1 MFFLPRRVDSG
12 PVLRDAIPLPGAR
25 QSGKGVV
32 RHYFALH
39 RSMARESGKRAG
51 NLRMVPS
58 QPLPYVRRRQTRQE
72 HDMKILVTGSGG
84 MIGRKLVER
93 LVKDK
98 TLGGKPIESLTLV
111 DVVDSPIPP
120 AAPKDSKAIVAD
132 FSEKGVAATLIQDRP
147 DLIFHLAAIVSGDAE
162 ANFEK
167 GYRINF
173 NGSWELF
180 EAVRQES
187 QKSPY
192 KPRFVFASSLA
203 VFGPPFPDSI
213 PDSFAT
219 TPTSSYGTQKAMTEL
234 LLADYSRKGFMDG
247 VGVRLPTICIRPG
260 KPNKAASSFFSGILR
275 EPLAG
280 QEAPLPVG
288 DDVRH
293 WFASPRAA
301 VGFFITAAT
310 IDTASLGPRRSMTM
324 PGVSATVG
332 EEIEALRKAAGEKAV
347 ALIKRVEDPFVA
359 KIVQGWAGRYD
370 AHLASGLGF
379 AAEKN
384 FDDIIKVYQED
395 EMSP

>member
-1 MFFLPRRVDSG
+1 
-12 PVLRDAIPLPGAR
+12 
-25 QSGKGVV
+25 
-32 RHYFALH
+32 
-39 RSMARESGKRAG
+39 
-51 NLRMVPS
+51 
-58 QPLPYVRRRQTRQE
+58 
-72 HDMKILVTGSGG
+72 MKILVTGSGG

-98 TLGGKPIESLTLV
+98 TLGGSRIESLTLV
-111 DVVDSPIPP
+111 DVVDSPIPSGAP
-120 AAPKDSKAIVAD
+120 ADTKAIITD

-147 DLIFHLAAIVSGDAE
+147 DVIFHLAAIVSGDAE

-180 EAVRQES
+180 EAIRQES
-187 QKSPY
+187 EKQSQKPPY
-192 KPRFVFASSLA
+192 KPRLVFASSLA

-359 KIVQGWAGRYD
+359 RIVQGWAGRYD
-370 AHLASGLGF
+370 AHLAGDMGF
-379 AAEKN
+379 AAERN
-384 FDDIIKVYQED
+384 FDEIIKVYQED
-395 EMSP
+395 EMGQ

>member
-1 MFFLPRRVDSG
+1 
-12 PVLRDAIPLPGAR
+12 
-25 QSGKGVV
+25 
-32 RHYFALH
+32 
-39 RSMARESGKRAG
+39 
-51 NLRMVPS
+51 
-58 QPLPYVRRRQTRQE
+58 
-72 HDMKILVTGSGG
+72 MKILVTGAAG

-98 TLGGKPIESLTLV
+98 SLGGKPIESLTLV
-111 DVVDSPIPP
+111 DVVDSPIPQGS
-120 AAPKDSKAIVAD
+120 PKNTRPITAD
-132 FSEKGVAATLIQDRP
+132 FSEKGAAGTLIQERP
-147 DLIFHLAAIVSGDAE
+147 DVIFHLAAIVSGDAE

-173 NGSWELF
+173 NGSWALL
-180 EAVRQES
+180 EAIRQES
-187 QKSPY
+187 EKSPY

-213 PDSFAT
+213 PDDFAP
-219 TPTSSYGTQKAMTEL
+219 TPSTSYGTQKAMTEL
-234 LLADYSRKGFMDG
+234 LLADYSRKGFLDG

-275 EPLAG
+275 EPLNG

-288 DDVRH
+288 DEVRH

-310 IDTASLGPRRSMTM
+310 IDTAALGVQRSMTM

-332 EEIEALRKAAGEKAV
+332 EEIEALRGAAGDAAV
-347 ALIKRVEDPFVA
+347 ALIKRVDDPFVA

-370 AHLASGLGF
+370 AKLAGKMGF

-384 FDDIIKVYQED
+384 FDEIIKVYQQD
-395 EMSP
+395 EMS

>member
-1 MFFLPRRVDSG
+1 
-12 PVLRDAIPLPGAR
+12 
-25 QSGKGVV
+25 
-32 RHYFALH
+32 
-39 RSMARESGKRAG
+39 
-51 NLRMVPS
+51 
-58 QPLPYVRRRQTRQE
+58 
-72 HDMKILVTGSGG
+72 MKILVTGSGG

-93 LVKDK
+93 LVADK
-98 TLGGKPIESLTLV
+98 VLGGKPVESLTLV
-111 DVVDSPIPP
+111 DVVDSPIP
-120 AAPKDSKAIVAD
+120 AGAPKSSKAIVAD

-147 DLIFHLAAIVSGDAE
+147 DVIFHLAAIVSGDAE

-167 GYRINF
+167 GYKINF
-173 NGSWELF
+173 NGSWALF
-180 EAVRQES
+180 EAIRQEHEK
-187 QKSPY
+187 QGEKSPY

-213 PDSFAT
+213 PDSFAP
-219 TPTSSYGTQKAMTEL
+219 TPTTSYGTQKAMTEL

-288 DDVRH
+288 DEVRH

-310 IDTASLGPRRSMTM
+310 IDTSSLGPRRSMTM

-332 EEIEALRKAAGEKAV
+332 DEIEALRQAAGEKAV

-359 KIVQGWAGRYD
+359 KIVAGWAGRFD
-370 AHLASGLGF
+370 PKLATGLGF
-379 AAEKN
+379 SAEKN
-384 FDDIIKVYQED
+384 FGEIIKVYQED
-395 EMSP
+395 EMGQ

>member
-1 MFFLPRRVDSG
+1 
-12 PVLRDAIPLPGAR
+12 
-25 QSGKGVV
+25 
-32 RHYFALH
+32 
-39 RSMARESGKRAG
+39 
-51 NLRMVPS
+51 
-58 QPLPYVRRRQTRQE
+58 
-72 HDMKILVTGSGG
+72 MKILVTGSGG

-98 TLGGKPIESLTLV
+98 TLGGKIIEALTLV
-111 DVVDSPIPP
+111 DVVDSPLP
-120 AAPKDSKAIVAD
+120 AGAPKNTHAIVTD
-132 FSEKGVAATLIQDRP
+132 FSEKGVASTLIQDRP
-147 DLIFHLAAIVSGDAE
+147 DVIFHLAAIVSGDAE

-167 GYRINF
+167 GYKINF
-173 NGSWELF
+173 NGSWELL
-180 EAVRQES
+180 EAIRLEG
-187 QKSPY
+187 QKSAY
-192 KPRFVFASSLA
+192 KPRFVFASTLA
-203 VFGPPFPDSI
+203 VFGPPFPESI
-213 PDSFAT
+213 PDTFAL
-219 TPTSSYGTQKAMTEL
+219 TPTTSYGTQKAMTEL

-288 DDVRH
+288 DEVRH

-310 IDTASLGPRRSMTM
+310 IDTSSLGPRRSMTM

-332 EEIEALRKAAGEKAV
+332 EQIEALRGAAGDAAV

-370 AHLASGLGF
+370 AQLAASMGF

-384 FDDIIKVYQED
+384 FGEIIKVYQED
-395 EMSP
+395 EMGQ

>member
-1 MFFLPRRVDSG
+1 
-12 PVLRDAIPLPGAR
+12 
-25 QSGKGVV
+25 
-32 RHYFALH
+32 
-39 RSMARESGKRAG
+39 
-51 NLRMVPS
+51 
-58 QPLPYVRRRQTRQE
+58 
-72 HDMKILVTGSGG
+72 MKILVTGSGG
-84 MIGRKLVER
+84 MIGRKLVEQ

-98 TLGGKPIESLTLV
+98 TLGGKPIETLTLV
-111 DVVDSPIPP
+111 DVVDSPIPVG
-120 AAPKDSKAIVAD
+120 APKDTKVIVAD
-132 FSEKGVAATLIQDRP
+132 FSEKGVAATLILDRP
-147 DLIFHLAAIVSGDAE
+147 DVIFHLAAIVSGDAE

-173 NGSWELF
+173 NGSWALF
-180 EAVRQES
+180 EAIRLEGE
-187 QKSPY
+187 KSAY
-192 KPRFVFASSLA
+192 KPRFVFASTLA

-280 QEAPLPVG
+280 QQAQLPVG
-288 DDVRH
+288 DEVRH

-310 IDTASLGPRRSMTM
+310 IDTSSLGPRRSMTM

-332 EEIEALRKAAGEKAV
+332 EEIEALRKTAGDSAV
-347 ALIKRVEDPFVA
+347 ALINRVEDPFVA

-370 AHLASGLGF
+370 AKLASSMGF
-379 AAEKN
+379 HAEKN
-384 FDDIIKVYQED
+384 FDEIIKVYQED
-395 EMSP
+395 EMGK

>member
-1 MFFLPRRVDSG
+1 MVRASNT
-12 PVLRDAIPLPGAR
+12 
-25 QSGKGVV
+25 GK
-32 RHYFALH
+32 
-39 RSMARESGKRAG
+39 
-51 NLRMVPS
+51 
-58 QPLPYVRRRQTRQE
+58 T
-72 HDMKILVTGSGG
+72 MKILVTGSAG

-93 LVKDK
+93 LVADK
-98 TLGGKPIESLTLV
+98 TLGGQPVDSLILV
-111 DVVDSPIPP
+111 DVVDSPIPEG
-120 AAPKDSKAIVAD
+120 APKDTKSIVAD
-132 FSEKGVAATLIQDRP
+132 FSEKGVANTLIQDRP
-147 DLIFHLAAIVSGDAE
+147 DVVFHLAAIVSGDAE

-173 NGSWELF
+173 NGSWALL
-180 EAVRQES
+180 EAIRQEGE
-187 QKSPY
+187 KNPY
-192 KPRFVFASSLA
+192 KPRFVFASTLA

-213 PDSFAT
+213 PDDFAP
-219 TPTSSYGTQKAMTEL
+219 TPSTSYGTQKTMIEL
-234 LLADYSRKGFMDG
+234 LLADYSRKGYLDG

-288 DDVRH
+288 DEVRH

-332 EEIEALRKAAGEKAV
+332 EQIAALRKAAGEKAV

-359 KIVQGWAGRYD
+359 NIVKGWAGRYD
-370 AHLASGLGF
+370 AKLAGSMGF
-379 AAEKN
+379 KAEKN
-384 FDDIIKVYQED
+384 FDEIIKVYQED
-395 EMSP
+395 EMRL